1 MPVSASASASASV
14 PAPAS
19 APARLWL
26 VRHAQP
32 LVAPGVCYGRLDLPA
47 DAAATAA
54 SAQALAAALPASVRL
69 AHHSPL
75 QRCEQLAQALQALR
89 PGLALKPEARL
100 QELDFGTWEGCAW
113 DAIGRAPVHAWTAD
127 FAHHRPGGGES
138 LAHMLG
144 RVAAALAAARL
155 QCDSAAATAG
165 GSRDVLWITH
175 AGVARCVQW
184 LLEQSQHQHQHQHQ
198 HPRQHSAGDGGGG
211 APLPRADQWPLAAP
225 KWGAWQVVELGPQGG

>member
-1 MPVSASASASASV
+1 MPVSASASASV
-14 PAPAS
+14 PAPAF

-184 LLEQSQHQHQHQHQ
+184 LLEQSQHQH
-198 HPRQHSAGDGGGG
+198 PRQHSAGDGGGD